1 MSVNPFEILEQKID
15 NLALLILTKS
25 AAPAE
30 EEDKMLNLEEAAA
43 YLGMVQQT
51 IRRNIRKI
59 PHRKRHGRLFFFKSE
74 LVQYVKNGK

>member
-15 NLALLILTKS
+15 NLALLIMTKS
-25 AAPAE
+25 AAPVE